1 MHSSMV
7 ECFRQRP
14 QYTDTGH
21 VKYTLFAIIL
31 DFDFRSTNFWGGE
44 TFTGGGGGGGD
55 PRAPLY
61 LCMRPC
67 SHLRFDF
74 KCEYDPQ

>member
-1 MHSSMV
+1 MHSSIGLNV
-7 ECFRQRP
+7 LDNAHSTLINVF
-14 QYTDTGH
+14 TGH
-21 VKYTLFAIIL
+21 VKHTLFAIIL
-31 DFDFRSTNFWGGE
+31 DFDFRLTSGAGKPLLE
-44 TFTGGGGGGGD
+44 GGD